1 LLYNA
6 ANFGEKRNKM
16 NSLAKNTP
24 HVRLLALATVC
35 LLLLASA
42 CSMNDEPV
50 PLTPQQSAAL
60 EKRVTE
66 RWHFMEEK
74 DFSNVYSY
82 ASPNYRRIFPK
93 SMYLN
98 KFSYSVDW
106 ELTGVDILNYDARA
120 AVASVAVRV
129 MSKPTKQTSAASIA
143 LGAVPQTIHEK
154 WFNVDGQWW
163 HGVKD

>member
-1 LLYNA
+1 MLQI
-6 ANFGEKRNKM
+6 FGENCNKM
-16 NSLAKNTP
+16 NNLEKNTLP
-24 HVRLLALATVC
+24 RRLLALATVC

-42 CSMNDEPV
+42 CSMNDEPA
-50 PLTPQQSAAL
+50 PLTPEQSAAL

-74 DFSNVYSY
+74 DFSNVYAY
-82 ASPNYRRIFPK
+82 ASPNYRRIFSK

-106 ELTGVDILNYDARA
+106 ELTGVDILNYDAQA

-129 MSKPTKQTSAASIA
+129 MSKPTKQTSSASIA
-143 LGAVPQTIHEK
+143 MGALPVTLHEQ
-154 WFNVDGQWW
+154 WMLVDDEWW
-163 HGVKD
+163 HSTKVK